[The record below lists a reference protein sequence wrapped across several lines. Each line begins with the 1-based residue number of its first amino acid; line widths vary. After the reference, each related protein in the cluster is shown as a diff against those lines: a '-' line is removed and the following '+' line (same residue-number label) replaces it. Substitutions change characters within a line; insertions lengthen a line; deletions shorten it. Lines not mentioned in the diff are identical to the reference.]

1 MANTFFTSRDF
12 FRSIS
17 LIARVDKIRL
27 DKQLGRINWAES
39 SSSDFVEKKLEKGP
53 KWPQKVKPII
63 TK

>member
-39 SSSDFVEKKLEKGP
+39 SSSDFVEKKLKKGAEVAP
-53 KWPQKVKPII
+53 KS
-63 TK
+63 